1 MIYKERAKEW
11 YKRALQEKDEFVKFL
26 LLFISLEVSAKL
38 TFNKLREI
46 KQDELIKNRFYNKMD
61 PKYLEELKHNLDE
74 KPLQNMDSNGDLRWD
89 GRLNSVND
97 FDGVIEFSI
106 RARNNLFHGD
116 KGLDEERDLF
126 IVKTGTRILQP
137 LVEAIIL

>member
-11 YKRALQEKDEFVKFL
+11 YKRSLQEKDEFVKFL

-46 KQDELIKNRFYNKMD
+46 KQDELIKNKFYSKMD
-61 PKYLEELKHNLDE
+61 PKYLAELKRKLDE
-74 KPLQNMDSNGDLRWD
+74 KPLQNMDPDGDLRWD
-89 GRLNSVND
+89 GRLNSIND

-116 KGLDEERDLF
+116 KGLDEKRDLF
-126 IVKTGTRILQP
+126 IVKAGTRILQP
-137 LVEAIIL
+137 LVEAVIL